1 MAFGSFRPLAMLS
14 RLSFARSVR
23 CLRARSCASASAA
36 ETASTAVSAQ
46 LSLPEAYDTLLTSG
60 LNSDPAQRDLC
71 YALEDLR
78 SRVNAHREASQ
89 HYAAELADWRRTCA
103 RLQAEADAAEEAR
116 AREAANAP
124 AWRKALNAIRDAAG
138 GGGGIVER
146 ESPHLKLRVAQ
157 AQAHEDSGA
166 PYRDYDVPAALGEAN
181 AGSHQPLSSEE
192 LAHPFWR
199 TGLGGKTLL
208 LDLLASA
215 LQADALADGGCPLS
229 LRRALVAEMRAAE
242 AAAQAAGSTRRSEEW
257 CGEDEALSARVGV
270 VSGGACVT
278 GPGEAPLVLDDVGR
292 PVSVG
297 VLCYDEVQMMD
308 IADAT
313 VLRGVLQALVG
324 AGWVLV
330 ATCNRTPAEF
340 AASTMQREHPQSR
353 FAEAMAEH
361 CDTLQLGDGG
371 QLAAPQPSYFCP
383 CEGGSAVP
391 SPAAQLDRCFVD
403 LTGGAAAD
411 EEVAIGAGRRM
422 RLVSG
427 RGVARASFERLCGTA
442 LGAGDYVALAQ
453 RYHTLCVDDLP
464 QMSLRQR
471 DQARRFITLVDQ
483 LYNHKT
489 RLVASAAVPIGV
501 TANSLETNYQ
511 GLLKT
516 GAVAADSRK
525 ALFTGGDSL
534 FTGEDETFAFRRAIS
549 RLNEMQSAQYL
560 AARSRT
566 RAAR

>member
-1 MAFGSFRPLAMLS
+1 VPC
-14 RLSFARSVR
+14 V
-23 CLRARSCASASAA
+23 C
-36 ETASTAVSAQ
+36 
-46 LSLPEAYDTLLTSG
+46 
-60 LNSDPAQRDLC
+60 
-71 YALEDLR
+71 
-78 SRVNAHREASQ
+78 
-89 HYAAELADWRRTCA
+89 
-103 RLQAEADAAEEAR
+103 
-116 AREAANAP
+116 
-124 AWRKALNAIRDAAG
+124 
-138 GGGGIVER
+138 
-146 ESPHLKLRVAQ
+146 VAQ
-157 AQAHEDSGA
+157 
-166 PYRDYDVPAALGEAN
+166 
-181 AGSHQPLSSEE
+181 
-192 LAHPFWR
+192 
-199 TGLGGKTLL
+199 
-208 LDLLASA
+208 
-215 LQADALADGGCPLS
+215 
-229 LRRALVAEMRAAE
+229 
-242 AAAQAAGSTRRSEEW
+242 
-257 CGEDEALSARVGV
+257 
-270 VSGGACVT
+270 
-278 GPGEAPLVLDDVGR
+278 
-292 PVSVG
+292 VSVG

-313 VLRGVLQALVG
+313 VLRGVLKALVG

-361 CDTLQLGDGG
+361 CDTLQLGDGSRDYREG
-371 QLAAPQPSYFCP
+371 KLAAPQPSYFCP

-411 EEVAIGAGRRM
+411 EEVPIGAGRRM
-422 RLVSG
+422 RIVSG

-489 RLVASAAVPIGV
+489 RLVASAAVPIGELFSGAAGAGVIAQAQASLLEGVEFEGEAGKAAELNPRGV

-516 GAVAADSRK
+516 GTVAADSRK

-566 RAAR
+566 RAAG